1 LPVPTAPLA
10 RVALGLGLALAAAGA
25 AWGALALWLD
35 GPASRPAA
43 GLAAFAFLAAV
54 VLPFVRHGLRA
65 RALAV
70 PGLAL
75 AAVVAWWLSLRPSN
89 DRDWQP
95 DVARTPTGEIVEGR
109 VTLRDVRAFE
119 YRSES
124 DYDARWRTRV
134 FDLADVAGLDLFLSF
149 WGPTLYGHTIL
160 SFRLASGPPL
170 AVSIETRKQRHES
183 YSALRGFFRQ
193 YELVY
198 VIADE
203 RDLVGL
209 RAGFRGETLR
219 LYRLT
224 TPPAAARALLEQYL
238 AEANALAREPA
249 WYNALTLNCTTA
261 IWHNV
266 RAIAPGSRF
275 DWRLLA
281 NGRLDELAYER
292 GTLDTRLPLAELRA
306 RADVTE
312 RARLCLAEAD
322 YSSCLRGVTRL
333 AGRGRGTGS

>member
-1 LPVPTAPLA
+1 MPSRAPLVA
-10 RVALGLGLALAAAGA
+10 RVGRVLGLAVAAAAA

-35 GPASRPAA
+35 GPASRPVA
-43 GLAAFAFLAAV
+43 GLAVAAFLTAV
-54 VLPFVRHGLRA
+54 VQPLVRRGLRA
-65 RALAV
+65 RALAL
-70 PGLAL
+70 PGLVLL
-75 AAVVAWWLSLRPSN
+75 AVAAWWLSLRPSN
-89 DRDWQP
+89 QRDWQP
-95 DVARTPTGEIVEGR
+95 DVARTPTAEIVDGR

-119 YRSES
+119 YRSET
-124 DYDARWRTRV
+124 DFDARWRTRT
-134 FDLADVAGLDLFLSF
+134 FDLGDVRGLDLFLSF

-170 AVSIETRKQRHES
+170 AVSIETRKEKGET
-183 YSALRGFFRQ
+183 YSALRGFFRR

-203 RDLVGL
+203 RDVIGL

-224 TPPAAARALLEQYL
+224 APPATARALLEQYL

-261 IWHNV
+261 IWHNL

-312 RARLCLAEAD
+312 RARQCLAEAD
-322 YSSCLRGVTRL
+322 YSACLRQVTL
-333 AGRGRGTGS
+333 PEGRDRPTGS